1 MRAAAIKGGPMVI
14 FSVLYAAIDGAHFD
28 HDYYN
33 ATHIPLVHEAF
44 GSTGLTGV
52 QVFKGLSAADGG
64 PAPFIAM
71 AHLAFR
77 DAEALQASLGGPRA
91 AEVMADVARFTNIVP
106 IAQLSALA

>member
-1 MRAAAIKGGPMVI
+1 MVI

-33 ATHIPLVHEAF
+33 ATHIPLVHEAL

-52 QVFKGLSAADGG
+52 QIFKGLSAADGG